1 MTWNVSFITSQYGAI
16 SGAGG
21 VDNVT
26 ITAPTGTVFPNDRNQ
41 YRLSPCP
48 SPPNVTVTGSKVVVH
63 VDCPIAAASD
73 LTVQIADVT
82 NPSPGTLF
90 SGLSVSTQTDPI
102 AVSDTSGSAFTTPQ
116 TVSSVHFTASTLGAN
131 ATGTV
136 WQWRFTAS
144 STGWLTHSYIYAFDP
159 RGQITLTG
167 PPGTTFSTDPNAYT
181 VTDLTTG
188 ATGAGSQRQ
197 DTFGPASATINL
209 PDGWDIHQTDQI
221 QVTAGDVTNPASG
234 SESLVTL
241 STSSDPTPQSDP
253 TALGS
258 FGASGHVSTPIFTT
272 TTTAAGATN
281 VTWGVT
287 FATSAT
293 GAWGPQ
299 LHQLRVRRDRD
310 HVPGQQ
316 PSPRQHLVLRHR
328 PDYGE
333 RRSGAD
339 SECHHFRWARHGDD
353 HPARNQL
360 VDPAAGDLL
369 HVSVFGAT
377 NPPSGDFSSVGV
389 STTSDIPVETI
400 GSPPAVTPA
409 AALTAVSFSPSSP
422 AEGVPHVN
430 WTFDGTASLR
440 RSRRARSHRRAGP
453 RRLGDAPHPG
463 GARR

>member
-1 MTWNVSFITSQYGAI
+1 MKVDLSPLQLSNPPGGTPFSAITVATSADTVPAGVGTVGQFTVPQPVNNLNFSPSSTAGGATGVTWNVSFITSQYGAI

-188 ATGAGSQRQ
+188 ATGAGS
-197 DTFGPASATINL
+197 PSART
-209 PDGWDIHQTDQI
+209 PSVRRRRRSTCR
-221 QVTAGDVTNPASG
+221 TAG
-234 SESLVTL
+234 
-241 STSSDPTPQSDP
+241 TSIRPT
-253 TALGS
+253 
-258 FGASGHVSTPIFTT
+258 
-272 TTTAAGATN
+272 
-281 VTWGVT
+281 
-287 FATSAT
+287 
-293 GAWGPQ
+293 
-299 LHQLRVRRDRD
+299 
-310 HVPGQQ
+310 
-316 PSPRQHLVLRHR
+316 
-328 PDYGE
+328 
-333 RRSGAD
+333 
-339 SECHHFRWARHGDD
+339 
-353 HPARNQL
+353 
-360 VDPAAGDLL
+360 
-369 HVSVFGAT
+369 
-377 NPPSGDFSSVGV
+377 
-389 STTSDIPVETI
+389 
-400 GSPPAVTPA
+400 
-409 AALTAVSFSPSSP
+409 
-422 AEGVPHVN
+422 
-430 WTFDGTASLR
+430 
-440 RSRRARSHRRAGP
+440 RSR
-453 RRLGDAPHPG
+453 
-463 GARR
+463 